1 MFYIHLSD
9 DNIKCENNKYEIIN
23 YVKGLKN
30 LCEVKIF
37 RVIFSIYIDNISI
50 KTYSTLNFSN
60 IPA

>member
-9 DNIKCENNKYEIIN
+9 DNIKCENNKYEIIK
-23 YVKGLKN
+23 YVNGLKN